1 MARNHVFRSILLAAG
16 ALFLAACATKQPEGT
31 LLEKRFQQTAK
42 HYQQYQY
49 EGQII
54 YCKRGATRS
63 LPPAE
68 CITEAGLRKRVED
81 YLTNRNPVQRGGP
94 PYVATVPGGS
104 GT

>member
-1 MARNHVFRSILLAAG
+1 MARNRVFRSVLLASSV
-16 ALFLAACATKQPEGT
+16 LMMAACATTQRDGA

-49 EGQII
+49 EGQVI

-68 CITEAGLRKRVED
+68 CITEAGLRQRVED

-94 PYVATVPGGS
+94 QYVATVPGGS